1 MSRSQ
6 HIIAAG
12 VKQEHHPPMSSETR
26 IFFLGLDF
34 FFAHS
39 CLAFQNSSFCGSAN
53 QRRAKFA
60 SVWRRTGAD
69 PNLRSWFVEN
79 PDSVSVGGCVEM
91 SVKSLDAVK
100 RKIQCLQQQ
109 ADDAQDRAQFLQT
122 QLDNE
127 RDLREKVRKHLTFPS
142 LFLSL
147 SAASAVRAFR
157 SSLDRNGGDRGML
170 SHFTARC
177 FSVMLRTPG
186 HVVTLYCTV
195 F

>member
-39 CLAFQNSSFCGSAN
+39 CLVFPNSSFCGSAN

-60 SVWRRTGAD
+60 SVWRRAGAD
-69 PNLRSWFVEN
+69 PNLRSWFVEIEN
-79 PDSVSVGGCVEM
+79 PDSVSVGVCVEM

-142 LFLSL
+142 FHPSFSLSL
-147 SAASAVRAFR
+147 LLLLFAR
-157 SSLDRNGGDRGML
+157 SVLAGQEWWR
-170 SHFTARC
+170 
-177 FSVMLRTPG
+177 PG